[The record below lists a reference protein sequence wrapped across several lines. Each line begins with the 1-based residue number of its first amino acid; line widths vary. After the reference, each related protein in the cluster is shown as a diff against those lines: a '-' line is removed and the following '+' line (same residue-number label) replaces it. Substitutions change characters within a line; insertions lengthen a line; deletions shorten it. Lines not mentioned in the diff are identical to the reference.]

1 MPFSHAVIVY
11 SSPAGTTR
19 RIAHAMR
26 DQCRELGTA
35 TREVDLGARPDLD
48 ALLATIHRAPQ
59 DLCLIIGSPVYASHA
74 VPPVMDFIA
83 RLPEGSG
90 IPAVPFVT
98 WGGACSGMALLEM
111 GQALAAKGLV
121 PVGAAKILAVHSMM
135 WRSADPIG
143 EGHPDAED
151 QRLVK
156 DLVKRLHEQIDR
168 DALSAIPLDP
178 LCPYSEERRAEM
190 AKTTLAKAAA
200 HMPAREVVEDRCTAC
215 GLCAEGCPTDAI
227 TLDPLPVFGESCIY
241 CYRCVRE
248 CPEEALRA
256 DLSVVEERIR
266 ERARTFDEQPL
277 SQVFYVSDEADV

>member
-48 ALLATIHRAPQ
+48 ALLA
-59 DLCLIIGSPVYASHA
+59 
-74 VPPVMDFIA
+74 
-83 RLPEGSG
+83 
-90 IPAVPFVT
+90 
-98 WGGACSGMALLEM
+98 
-111 GQALAAKGLV
+111 
-121 PVGAAKILAVHSMM
+121 VHSMM

-156 DLVKRLHEQIDR
+156 NLVKRLHEQIDR